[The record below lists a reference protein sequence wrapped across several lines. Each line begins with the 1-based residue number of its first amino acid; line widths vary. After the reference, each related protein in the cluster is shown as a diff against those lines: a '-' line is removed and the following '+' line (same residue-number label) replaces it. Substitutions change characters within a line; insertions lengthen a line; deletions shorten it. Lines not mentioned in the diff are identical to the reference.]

1 MTSFTSNTS
10 LITFISI
17 LFILL
22 IWKSGAVVISSPLIL
37 PPPEEVIEVF
47 GSLMK
52 SPDFLHHWIATMW
65 RAVAAFFL
73 SMTAGLVIGVF
84 SGISRECR
92 AFFQPYIIVVRAVPV
107 LAVILLA
114 VMWLESDRV
123 PVFVA
128 FLMAFPLF
136 EQNVQQG
143 IRETDPKLLEAA
155 QFYNWS
161 KSDII
166 RHIYLPSC
174 IPFLY
179 SAVISNAG
187 LTWKVVIAAEIL
199 SQPLYAIGTK
209 MQYAQMNLAT
219 AEVMAW
225 TLLAVITS
233 GGVDRLLRF
242 SMRFYVRNYS

>member
-1 MTSFTSNTS
+1 MNTN
-10 LITFISI
+10 LISFISI

-22 IWKSGAVVISSPLIL
+22 LWKSGAVALSSPLIL
-37 PPPEEVIEVF
+37 PPPEEVVAVF
-47 GSLMK
+47 YSLMT
-52 SPDFLHHWIATMW
+52 SPDFLHHWAATMW
-65 RAVAAFFL
+65 RAVIAFFL
-73 SMTAGLVIGVF
+73 SMTAGLVVGIL

-92 AFFQPYIIVVRAVPV
+92 AFFQPYIIVIRAVPV

-114 VMWLESDRV
+114 VMWLESGRV

-128 FLMAFPLF
+128 FLMSFPLF

-143 IRETDPKLLEAA
+143 IRETDPKLLEVAR
-155 QFYNWS
+155 FYRWS
-161 KSDII
+161 RADVI

-174 IPFLY
+174 VPFLY
-179 SAVISNAG
+179 SAVIANAG
-187 LTWKVVIAAEIL
+187 LVWKVVIAAEIL

-233 GGVDRLLRF
+233 GALDRLLRL
-242 SMRFYVRNYS
+242 SWRRNVRS